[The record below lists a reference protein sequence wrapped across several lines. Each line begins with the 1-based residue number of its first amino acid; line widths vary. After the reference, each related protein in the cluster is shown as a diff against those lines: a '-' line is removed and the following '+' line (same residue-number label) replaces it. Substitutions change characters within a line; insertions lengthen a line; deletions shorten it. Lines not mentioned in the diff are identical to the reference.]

1 MLKMF
6 NSFYKHFISQV
17 SGAPSP
23 MKKIPDDANK
33 RHPVQL
39 LNQLRP
45 GCQYRETR
53 EGNVPSLT
61 FTIYVTIDGVE
72 YSGVGKFV
80 NAAFVMIKKFGD
92 MEIDHIRCNLNSCF

>member
-1 MLKMF
+1 
-6 NSFYKHFISQV
+6 
-17 SGAPSP
+17 

-53 EGNVPSLT
+53 EGNLPSLT
-61 FTIYVTIDGVE
+61 FTISVAIDGVE
-72 YSGVGKFV
+72 YSGVGELMSF
-80 NAAFVMIKKFGD
+80 
-92 MEIDHIRCNLNSCF
+92 E